1 MAEPMPLKTKNS
13 LVLSGPRAPAGKLPA
28 MRNGKT
34 DLEIL
39 IAQNVTDEIPLLNGN
54 QHIEIPLGGRL
65 GNFEKY
71 YDAKTGWPLNPNGGN
86 KYLAALARLKVILLS
101 ARAAMSRREVDAAL
115 QEASKIVL
123 EVLGEVDPQAEGSL

>member
-1 MAEPMPLKTKNS
+1 
-13 LVLSGPRAPAGKLPA
+13 
-28 MRNGKT
+28 MRNGVI

-39 IAQNVTDEIPLLNGN
+39 VEKNTTDEISLLNGN
-54 QHIEIPLGGRL
+54 QHIEIPLGGRP

-86 KYLAALARLKVILLS
+86 KYLVALARLKVILLS

-123 EVLGEVDPQAEGSL
+123 DVLGEVDPEAGGCL

>member
-1 MAEPMPLKTKNS
+1 
-13 LVLSGPRAPAGKLPA
+13 
-28 MRNGKT
+28 MRNGII

-39 IAQNVTDEIPLLNGN
+39 VEKNTTDEISLLNGN
-54 QHIEIPLGGRL
+54 QHIEIPLGGRP

-86 KYLAALARLKVILLS
+86 KYLVALMQIKVILLS
-101 ARAAMSRREVDAAL
+101 ARAATSRREVDVAL

-123 EVLGEVDPQAEGSL
+123 EVLGEVDPQTEGSL

>member
-1 MAEPMPLKTKNS
+1 
-13 LVLSGPRAPAGKLPA
+13 
-28 MRNGKT
+28 MRNGII

-39 IAQNVTDEIPLLNGN
+39 VEKNTTDEISLLNGN
-54 QHIEIPLGGRL
+54 QHIEIPLGGRP

>member
-1 MAEPMPLKTKNS
+1 
-13 LVLSGPRAPAGKLPA
+13 
-28 MRNGKT
+28 MRNGII

-39 IAQNVTDEIPLLNGN
+39 VEKNTTDEISLLNGN
-54 QHIEIPLGGRL
+54 QHIEIPLGGRP

-86 KYLAALARLKVILLS
+86 KYLSALMQIKVILLS
-101 ARAAMSRREVDAAL
+101 ARAATSRREVDAAL

>member
-1 MAEPMPLKTKNS
+1 MNTNFPLDADE
-13 LVLSGPRAPAGKLPA
+13 VMGKKLA
-28 MRNGKT
+28 VYGCG
-34 DLEIL
+34 D
-39 IAQNVTDEIPLLNGN
+39 
-54 QHIEIPLGGRL
+54 IEIPIGGRL